1 MRSRRKFIHQLG
13 TGVAAIMAAPML
25 SVYSCNSAGKS
36 EKNAET
42 KESSP
47 ELFFK
52 ISLAEWSLY
61 RALFS
66 RQLDHLDFPLYAKQK
81 FDIDAV
87 EYVNQFFMDK
97 AKDRVYLGELKKR
110 CDDHGI
116 TSVLIMCDL
125 EGDLGD
131 ADKNNRQAAVENHY
145 KWVEAAKFLGCHA
158 IRVNAAGEGGPK
170 ETGRYV
176 VESLTRLAAF
186 ASDFGIS
193 VIVENHGGYSSDGA
207 WLSGIMKQIA
217 LPNCG
222 TLPDVGNFCIK
233 RNLPTESTVEAYLTT
248 ECLDEYDRY
257 KGLKELMPFAKG
269 VSAKTY
275 DFDEQDNET
284 TIDYRRVLNEVRDAK
299 FSGYIG
305 IEYEGHR
312 LPADEGILKTKA
324 LLERIGREL
333 T

>member
-1 MRSRRKFIHQLG
+1 MMSH
-13 TGVAAIMAAPML
+13 GVATMVAAPWL
-25 SVYSCNSAGKS
+25 STYSCRQAVRS
-36 EKNAET
+36 EENTERP
-42 KESSP
+42 S

-61 RALFS
+61 RTLFS
-66 RQLDHLDFPLYAKQK
+66 RQLDHLDFPFYAKEK
-81 FDIDAV
+81 FGIDAV
-87 EYVNQFFMDK
+87 EYVNQFFMER
-97 AKDRVYLGELKKR
+97 AKDRNYLSEMKMR

-131 ADKNNRQAAVENHY
+131 SVENKRRAAVENHY
-145 KWVEAAKFLGCHA
+145 KWVEAANFLGCHA
-158 IRVNAAGEGGPK
+158 IRVNAAGSGSRE
-170 ETGRYV
+170 EIHHQV
-176 VESLTRLAAF
+176 VKSLRELATF
-186 ASDFGIS
+186 AHDFGIS

-207 WLSGIMKQIA
+207 WLKHVMNEVA

-233 RNLPTESTVEAYLTT
+233 QRVPAEPTVEDYLTA
-248 ECLDEYDRY
+248 ECLEEYDRY
-257 KGLKELMPFAKG
+257 QGLHELMPYAKG

-275 DFDEQDNET
+275 DFDDHGAET
-284 TIDYRRVLNEVRDAK
+284 SIDYQRVLREVSNAG

-324 LLERIGREL
+324 LLERIGREFS
-333 T
+333 

>member
-1 MRSRRKFIHQLG
+1 MKSSRRKFIHELG
-13 TGVAAIMAAPML
+13 TGIAAAAAAPML
-25 SVYSCNSAGKS
+25 SMYSCNSTGKS
-36 EKNAET
+36 GQATEGTPK
-42 KESSP
+42 
-47 ELFFK
+47 LFFK
-52 ISLAEWSLY
+52 ISLAEWSLH

-66 RQLDHLDFPLYAKQK
+66 KQLDHLDFPLYAKQK
-81 FDIDAV
+81 FGIDAV
-87 EYVNQFFMDK
+87 EYVNQFFMDR
-97 AKDRVYLGELKKR
+97 AKDSAYLAELKKR

-131 ADKNNRQAAVENHY
+131 VDKASRQAAVENHY
-145 KWVEAAKFLGCHA
+145 KWVEAAEFLGCHA
-158 IRVNAAGEGGPK
+158 IRVNAAGQGDPED
-170 ETGRYV
+170 TGRYV
-176 VESLTRLAAF
+176 VESLTELATF
-186 ASDFGIS
+186 ASNYGIS
-193 VIVENHGGYSSDGA
+193 VVVENHGGYSSNGA
-207 WLSGIMKQIA
+207 WLSGVMKEVG

-233 RNLPTESTVEAYLTT
+233 QRVPREPTVEAYLTT
-248 ECLDEYDRY
+248 ECLEEYDRY
-257 KGLKELMPFAKG
+257 QGLTELMPFAKG

-284 TIDYRRVLNEVRDAK
+284 SIDYRRVLREVSDAA

-312 LPADEGILKTKA
+312 LPADEGIIKTKS